1 MVIIV
6 HNVQHLPKQLTSQ
19 CQRPV
24 VWGPE
29 EVLLLKPLLFK
40 AAAHTQVSNIY
51 SLTPQHDMFTTLIMG
66 LMMVWGRHRAEG
78 TFSCSRSFGLLLD
91 FCLWVTLLRSWLR
104 NHILYAVFYPV
115 YHPVSHTN
123 THTCTVCS
131 NITHMQPGKLFSV
144 SLGVRTCLCFCYR
157 QISVPDNSY
166 RDTGKPVTRTLRLI
180 KSIYFVCCILW

>member
-104 NHILYAVFYPV
+104 NHILYAVLYPV

-123 THTCTVCS
+123 THV
-131 NITHMQPGKLFSV
+131 LYV
-144 SLGVRTCLCFCYR
+144 
-157 QISVPDNSY
+157 QISSTCSQVNSSLSLPLFLLSTDLSPWQQLQ
-166 RDTGKPVTRTLRLI
+166 RH
-180 KSIYFVCCILW
+180 W